1 MSSTVTAIFDT
12 REEAEAA
19 LFSLEKMGVNK
30 DQVTMLVSED
40 TRRRHF
46 GFVEST
52 KAEEGAT
59 AGAAV
64 GGLIGA
70 IYMGLASAGTLV
82 VPGLNLIAS
91 GALVSTL
98 AGLGTG
104 TVTGGLIGALIGM
117 GIPEHEAKLFEAQVR
132 SGSIL
137 LAVEAS
143 DDEMVDPIKDL
154 LKEANAQRVT
164 SLAA

>member
-1 MSSTVTAIFDT
+1 MTSTVTAVFDT

-19 LFSLEKMGVNK
+19 LANLDRLGIHK

-40 TRRRHF
+40 TRHRHF

-70 IYMGLASAGTLV
+70 LYMGLASAGTLV
-82 VPGLNLIAS
+82 VPGLNLVAS
-91 GALVSTL
+91 GVLVSAL

-137 LAVEAS
+137 LAVETF
-143 DDEMVDPIKDL
+143 DDDMVGSIKDV
-154 LKEANAQRVT
+154 LKDANAQRVT